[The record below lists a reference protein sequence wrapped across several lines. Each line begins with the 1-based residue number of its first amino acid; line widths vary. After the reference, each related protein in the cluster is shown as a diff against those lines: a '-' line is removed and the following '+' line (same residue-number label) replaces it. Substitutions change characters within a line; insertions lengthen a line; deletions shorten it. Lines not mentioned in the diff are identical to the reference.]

1 MTWIKKIRFCP
12 QKIVTQIMFL
22 FVLSCVFSGD
32 FSSRLIPNCNE
43 VILKYC
49 LFKNMFS
56 GTSNGGAVSITID
69 SSIVNVE
76 NCFFDNCK
84 TSNSYVGGGIYI
96 KNSTLINAK
105 YLCGHK
111 CSSKE
116 GHFIL
121 FCLKSGRSDVNM
133 TSAAFCPKLSDGT
146 HQTIRQEYFL
156 NYFIDINVSF
166 CYMTGHALL
175 ISLYSSKIYA
185 GFCSLTSSKT
195 GMIVETKLS
204 QGELFNMNV
213 VNNSMN
219 SENYFSIFHF
229 NQGTYTLSN
238 ILFKSNSF
246 NSNIGLLGGATII
259 SGSITILSSSQ
270 TTLDM
275 LHILPENCQVLL
287 TLPKRRIPIVFL
299 TLLVQYSLPI

>member
-1 MTWIKKIRFCP
+1 
-12 QKIVTQIMFL
+12 MFL

-246 NSNIGLLGGATII
+246 NSNLGLLSGATII

-275 LHILPENCQVLL
+275 SHILPEKCQIEKSSPFTNTPIPLLIFVLPFSNHL
-287 TLPKRRIPIVFL
+287 
-299 TLLVQYSLPI
+299 